1 MSRLALRT
9 EEIQPF
15 HAVEVLKQAQT
26 LAAQGRDI
34 ISLGIGEPD
43 FTAPPQVVEALN
55 RAASAGLSGYTP
67 PMGLSPLRGA
77 IADYYAQQFSAP
89 VDPSRIIVT
98 SGASGALLL
107 AAMALINPGD
117 EVLMPDPSYPA
128 NQTFIRSA
136 GGIPRLIPCQ
146 AEQRFQLS
154 AQDIR
159 EHWGPSTRGVLIASP
174 SNPTGATIS
183 REALK
188 NLIAEVRRRDG
199 FIILDEIYLGL
210 YYDEAP
216 ASGLAL
222 DDDIVIINS
231 FSKYFHMT
239 GWRLGWM
246 IAPPA
251 LIPALEKIAASLAI
265 CAPSLAQHAALACF
279 DPEVMRIFDK
289 RRLSFK
295 QRRDYLVPA
304 LGSLGL
310 EIPVVPDGAFY
321 IFTDIRRHSQDSDAF
336 ARDLLN
342 QAGIATVPGRD
353 FGSAHAKHTLR
364 LSYATSMDRL
374 EEAIER
380 MSKFLGRQAG

>member
-1 MSRLALRT
+1 MSRLASRT
-9 EEIQPF
+9 ENIPPF
-15 HAVEVLKQAQT
+15 QAVEVLKQAQA
-26 LAAQGRDI
+26 LAAQGQDI

-55 RAASAGLSGYTP
+55 RAASAGLSSYTP
-67 PMGLSPLRGA
+67 PAGLSALRGA

-89 VDPSRIIVT
+89 VDPARIIVT
-98 SGASGALLL
+98 AGASGALLL

-128 NQTFIRSA
+128 NQTFIRAA
-136 GGIPRLIPCQ
+136 GGNPRLVPCSAQ
-146 AEQRFQLS
+146 QRFQLS

-159 EHWGPSTRGVLIASP
+159 EHWGPATRGILIASP

-183 REALK
+183 RAALQD
-188 NLIAEVRRRDG
+188 IITEVRQRDG

-210 YYDEAP
+210 YYDDAP
-216 ASGLAL
+216 VSSLTL
-222 DDDIVIINS
+222 DDDIIIINS

-246 IAPPA
+246 IAPAA
-251 LIPALEKIAASLAI
+251 LIPALEKIGACLAI

-279 DPEVMRIFDK
+279 DPEVMRIYEK

-304 LGSLGL
+304 LGALGL
-310 EIPVVPDGAFY
+310 DIPVVPDGAFY
-321 IFTDIRRHSQDSDAF
+321 IFADISRHSQDSDVF
-336 ARDLLN
+336 AHDLLHK
-342 QAGIATVPGRD
+342 AGVATVPGRD
-353 FGSAHAKHTLR
+353 FGSAHARHTLR

-374 EEAIER
+374 EEAISR
-380 MSKFLGRQAG
+380 ISVFLNQR

>member
-9 EEIQPF
+9 QEIQPF
-15 HAVEVLKQAQT
+15 HAVEVFKQAQT
-26 LAAQGRDI
+26 LAAQGHDI

-67 PMGLSPLRGA
+67 PAGLSALRGA

-89 VDPSRIIVT
+89 IDPSRIIVT

-107 AAMALINPGD
+107 ATMALINPGD

-128 NQTFIRSA
+128 NQTFIRAA
-136 GGIPRLIPCQ
+136 GGIPKLIPSQ

-154 AQDIR
+154 AQDIC
-159 EHWGPSTRGVLIASP
+159 EHWGPTTRGVLIASP
-174 SNPTGATIS
+174 SNPTGTTIS

-188 NLIAEVRRRDG
+188 ALVAEVRERNG

-216 ASGLAL
+216 VSGLAL
-222 DDDIVIINS
+222 DDDIIVINS

-246 IAPPA
+246 IAPPDM
-251 LIPALEKIAASLAI
+251 IPALEKIGASLAI
-265 CAPSLAQHAALACF
+265 CAPTLAQHAALACF
-279 DPEVMRIFDK
+279 DPEVMRTFEK

-295 QRRDYLVPA
+295 QRRDFLVPA
-304 LGSLGL
+304 LESLGL
-310 EIPVVPDGAFY
+310 NVPVTPDGAFY
-321 IFTDIRRHSQDSDAF
+321 VFADIRRYSQDSDAF
-336 ARDLLN
+336 ARDLLY
-342 QAGIATVPGRD
+342 QAGVAVVPGRD
-353 FGSAHAKHTLR
+353 FGTAHAKHTIR
-364 LSYATSMDRL
+364 LSYATNINRL

-380 MSKFLGRQAG
+380 MSKFLA